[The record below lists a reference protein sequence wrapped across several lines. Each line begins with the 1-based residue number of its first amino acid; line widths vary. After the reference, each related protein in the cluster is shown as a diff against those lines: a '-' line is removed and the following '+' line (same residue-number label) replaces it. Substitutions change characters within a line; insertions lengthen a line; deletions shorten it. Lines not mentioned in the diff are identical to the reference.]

1 MKSLLDFTGG
11 PVVKNAR
18 GNEDPAQ
25 PKINKMN
32 ENLQNKQTKN
42 PPQKQ
47 NLWFKKQEKKK
58 KEIKHES
65 MEESPFLSTDV
76 F

>member
-1 MKSLLDFTGG
+1 MTLH
-11 PVVKNAR
+11 
-18 GNEDPAQ
+18 
-25 PKINKMN
+25 
-32 ENLQNKQTKN
+32 QNKQTKN

-58 KEIKHES
+58 KKEIKHES

>member
-18 GNEDPAQ
+18 GNEDPVQ

-42 PPQKQ
+42 LKNI
-47 NLWFKKQEKKK
+47 NLFC
-58 KEIKHES
+58 
-65 MEESPFLSTDV
+65 L
-76 F
+76 